1 MPKKAGDK
9 NNSIKEKLEYIGLD
23 LENIPEELKEY
34 KPLEFRIPKFYEEK
48 QYKQYRYIPVK
59 DIQILLSPT
68 NRLDEISE
76 KYKQAKPLAQYL
88 DGENEENILKYTTFL
103 SMLKQF
109 KIDEVEEIEKEQTSL
124 SKKIPFKVKYENN
137 YLWQIYYSEN
147 TNQYF
152 MLVPTEDSDY
162 STFFFLIKKKL
173 EKKKNEK
180 IFVPIRNVEYSNK
193 YLKKSEFEDI
203 ENYLWLFTKD
213 WPLIYEVYDKRNK
226 LSIHIVGETEVYHK
240 IKSPYKIKL
249 NTQEDANQLYKL
261 LKAMFILQTEL
272 PHYFHFKTNINKNG
286 ELEFYLEDEKI
297 EYIDIAEWISNQ
309 YHLGEEKQKVAEDLI
324 EENKLKLEKLKVEIA
339 AQEIEYLA
347 KEKQISTF
355 LECKKSFFGKFKY
368 YFKYSKKNNKNKV
381 KKEENIDESK
391 IEIHHEENEELPK
404 KKRKKQ
410 NYTIEELVELYKV
423 IELKENELKNVIMD
437 INSLKLKNKNMQ
449 KKIENATAFI
459 EEIDSHKKS
468 IFEFWK
474 YSNKDEMATLPEGEA
489 EEVNIIKKITRV
501 FDYEEDLENFGKKMD
516 KIQRK
521 NLSKD
526 ETDSVYI
533 TSTNLLEIINKIKIN
548 EFQPKDIETT
558 LKEIKKEA
566 IQEKSLS
573 ENEEFDIFGG
583 IIQDSTKVSKIKNKK
598 HRELAKDKFNILE
611 INKNTKQIGFK
622 LSLEKIIA
630 NLKTAMNKVVVPEEI
645 PVYKAIGE
653 NNLDD
658 RKINIFDIN
667 PEKEIQEA
675 IKKENNKI
683 NFYKID
689 LKEGS
694 NAISYTNCIFYD
706 NQNKTLPVGQD
717 LSTKILVDISK
728 LQLDLKNK
736 TSFKMVEFENEKDDF
751 SEINIKTVTV
761 FEYNA
766 FINKQ
771 EENFLLNNYADV
783 AELVDAHDSKSCG
796 KPCGFESHHRYQL
809 KNFFNIYI
817 RYC

>member
-558 LKEIKKEA
+558 LKEIKKET

-761 FEYNA
+761 FEYDA
-766 FINKQ
+766 LIKKQ
-771 EENFLLNNYADV
+771 EENKVY
-783 AELVDAHDSKSCG
+783 KW
-796 KPCGFESHHRYQL
+796 
-809 KNFFNIYI
+809 
-817 RYC
+817 

>member
-109 KIDEVEEIEKEQTSL
+109 KIDEVEEIEKEQNSL

-226 LSIHIVGETEVYHK
+226 LCIHIVGETEVYHK

-391 IEIHHEENEELPK
+391 IEMHHEENEELPK

-566 IQEKSLS
+566 IQEKALS

-653 NNLDD
+653 DNLDD

-761 FEYNA
+761 FEYDA
-766 FINKQ
+766 LIKKQ
-771 EENFLLNNYADV
+771 EENKV
-783 AELVDAHDSKSCG
+783 
-796 KPCGFESHHRYQL
+796 
-809 KNFFNIYI
+809 
-817 RYC
+817 

>member
-1 MPKKAGDK
+1 
-9 NNSIKEKLEYIGLD
+9 
-23 LENIPEELKEY
+23 
-34 KPLEFRIPKFYEEK
+34 
-48 QYKQYRYIPVK
+48 
-59 DIQILLSPT
+59 
-68 NRLDEISE
+68 
-76 KYKQAKPLAQYL
+76 
-88 DGENEENILKYTTFL
+88 
-103 SMLKQF
+103 
-109 KIDEVEEIEKEQTSL
+109 
-124 SKKIPFKVKYENN
+124 
-137 YLWQIYYSEN
+137 
-147 TNQYF
+147 
-152 MLVPTEDSDY
+152 
-162 STFFFLIKKKL
+162 
-173 EKKKNEK
+173 
-180 IFVPIRNVEYSNK
+180 
-193 YLKKSEFEDI
+193 
-203 ENYLWLFTKD
+203 
-213 WPLIYEVYDKRNK
+213 
-226 LSIHIVGETEVYHK
+226 
-240 IKSPYKIKL
+240 
-249 NTQEDANQLYKL
+249 
-261 LKAMFILQTEL
+261 MFILQTEL

-391 IEIHHEENEELPK
+391 IEIQHEENEELPK

-558 LKEIKKEA
+558 LKEIKKET

-728 LQLDLKNK
+728 LQLDLKSK

-761 FEYNA
+761 FEYDA
-766 FINKQ
+766 LIKKQ
-771 EENFLLNNYADV
+771 EENKV
-783 AELVDAHDSKSCG
+783 
-796 KPCGFESHHRYQL
+796 
-809 KNFFNIYI
+809 
-817 RYC
+817 

>member
-226 LSIHIVGETEVYHK
+226 LCIHIVGETEVYHK

-391 IEIHHEENEELPK
+391 IEIQHEENEELPK

-622 LSLEKIIA
+622 LSIEKIIA

-761 FEYNA
+761 FEYDA
-766 FINKQ
+766 LIKKQ
-771 EENFLLNNYADV
+771 EENKV
-783 AELVDAHDSKSCG
+783 
-796 KPCGFESHHRYQL
+796 
-809 KNFFNIYI
+809 
-817 RYC
+817 

>member
-249 NTQEDANQLYKL
+249 NTQEDATQLYKL

-272 PHYFHFKTNINKNG
+272 PHYFNFKTNINKNG

-558 LKEIKKEA
+558 LKEIKKET

-653 NNLDD
+653 ENLDD

-761 FEYNA
+761 FEYDA
-766 FINKQ
+766 LIKKQ
-771 EENFLLNNYADV
+771 EENKV
-783 AELVDAHDSKSCG
+783 
-796 KPCGFESHHRYQL
+796 
-809 KNFFNIYI
+809 
-817 RYC
+817 

>member
-226 LSIHIVGETEVYHK
+226 LCIHIVGETEVYHK

-249 NTQEDANQLYKL
+249 NAQEDANQLYKL

-309 YHLGEEKQKVAEDLI
+309 YHLGEEKQKVEEDLI

-653 NNLDD
+653 ENLDD

-761 FEYNA
+761 FEYDA
-766 FINKQ
+766 LIKKQ
-771 EENFLLNNYADV
+771 EENKV
-783 AELVDAHDSKSCG
+783 
-796 KPCGFESHHRYQL
+796 
-809 KNFFNIYI
+809 
-817 RYC
+817 

>member
-226 LSIHIVGETEVYHK
+226 LCIHIVGETEVYHK

-391 IEIHHEENEELPK
+391 IEIQHEENEELPK

-728 LQLDLKNK
+728 LQLDLKSK

-761 FEYNA
+761 FEYDA
-766 FINKQ
+766 LIKKQ
-771 EENFLLNNYADV
+771 EENKV
-783 AELVDAHDSKSCG
+783 
-796 KPCGFESHHRYQL
+796 
-809 KNFFNIYI
+809 
-817 RYC
+817 

>member
-1 MPKKAGDK
+1 MPKKTGDK
-9 NNSIKEKLEYIGLD
+9 NNNIKEKLEYIGLD
-23 LENIPEELKEY
+23 LENIPKELKEY

-48 QYKQYRYIPVK
+48 QYRQYRYILVK

-68 NRLDEISE
+68 NRLDEIEE
-76 KYKQAKPLAQYL
+76 KYKQARPLAEYL
-88 DGENEENILKYTTFL
+88 DGESEDNILKYTTFL

-109 KIDEVEEIEKEQTSL
+109 KINEVEEIEKEQANL
-124 SKKIPFKVKYENN
+124 NKKIPFKVKYENN

-152 MLVPTEDSDY
+152 MLVPTEDSNY
-162 STFFFLIKKKL
+162 STFFFLIKKQL

-180 IFVPIRNVEYSNK
+180 IFVPVRNVEYSSK
-193 YLKKSEFEDI
+193 YLKKSEYEDI

-213 WPLIYEVYDKRNK
+213 WPLVYEVYDKRNK
-226 LSIHIVGETEVYHK
+226 LSIHIVGETEVYNK

-249 NTQEDANQLYKL
+249 TSKENANQFYKL

-272 PHYFHFKTNINKNG
+272 PHYFYFKTNISKSG
-286 ELEFYLEDEKI
+286 DIEFYLEDRKI
-297 EYIDIAEWISNQ
+297 EYIDIAEWISNE
-309 YHLGEEKQKVAEDLI
+309 YSLGEGKQIRAEDLI
-324 EENKLKLEKLKVEIA
+324 KENKTKLEKLKIEIA

-368 YFKYSKKNNKNKV
+368 YFKYSKKNNKNKI
-381 KKEENIDESK
+381 KKEEKKENQNK
-391 IEIHHEENEELPK
+391 FEIEENEEIPT
-404 KKRKKQ
+404 KKRKKK

-423 IELKENELKNVIMD
+423 IEIKENELKNIIMD

-501 FDYEEDLENFGKKMD
+501 FDYEEDMEKFGKKMD

-521 NLSKD
+521 NLNKD
-526 ETDSVYI
+526 ETDSIYI
-533 TSTNLLEIINKIKIN
+533 TSTNLLELINKIKIN
-548 EFQPKDIETT
+548 EFQPKDIETA

-566 IQEKSLS
+566 IQEKALS
-573 ENEEFDIFGG
+573 EDEEFDIFGG

-630 NLKTAMNKVVVPEEI
+630 NLKTAVNKVVIPEEI
-645 PVYKAIGE
+645 SVYKSIIKE
-653 NNLDD
+653 KLDD
-658 RKINIFDIN
+658 KKINIFDIN

-675 IKKENNKI
+675 IKRESNKI
-683 NFYKID
+683 NFYKIN

-706 NQNKTLPVGQD
+706 NQNKTLPIGQD
-717 LSTKILVDISK
+717 LSTKILIDISK
-728 LQLDLKNK
+728 LQLNLKNK
-736 TSFKMVEFENEKDDF
+736 TSFKIVEFEDEKDDF
-751 SEINIKTVTV
+751 SEINIKTITV
-761 FEYNA
+761 FEYDTEIKKQA
-766 FINKQ
+766 ENKI
-771 EENFLLNNYADV
+771 E
-783 AELVDAHDSKSCG
+783 K
-796 KPCGFESHHRYQL
+796 
-809 KNFFNIYI
+809 I
-817 RYC
+817 

>member
-1 MPKKAGDK
+1 MPKKTGDK
-9 NNSIKEKLEYIGLD
+9 NNNIKEKLEYIGLD
-23 LENIPEELKEY
+23 LENIPKELKEY

-48 QYKQYRYIPVK
+48 QYRQYRYILVK

-68 NRLDEISE
+68 NRLDEIEE
-76 KYKQAKPLAQYL
+76 KYKQARPLAEYL
-88 DGENEENILKYTTFL
+88 DGESEDNILKYTTFL

-109 KIDEVEEIEKEQTSL
+109 KINEVEEIEKEQANL
-124 SKKIPFKVKYENN
+124 NKKIPFKVKYENN

-152 MLVPTEDSDY
+152 MLVPTEDSNY
-162 STFFFLIKKKL
+162 STFFFLIKKQL

-180 IFVPIRNVEYSNK
+180 IFVPVRNVEYSSK
-193 YLKKSEFEDI
+193 YLKKSEYEDI

-213 WPLIYEVYDKRNK
+213 WPLVYEVYDKRNK
-226 LSIHIVGETEVYHK
+226 LSIHIVGETEVYN
-240 IKSPYKIKL
+240 KIKL
-249 NTQEDANQLYKL
+249 TSKENANQFYKL

-272 PHYFHFKTNINKNG
+272 PHYFYFKTNISKSG
-286 ELEFYLEDEKI
+286 DIEFYLEDRKI
-297 EYIDIAEWISNQ
+297 EYIDIAERISNE
-309 YHLGEEKQKVAEDLI
+309 YSLGEEKQIRAEDLI
-324 EENKLKLEKLKVEIA
+324 KENKTKLEKLKIEIA

-368 YFKYSKKNNKNKV
+368 YFKYSKKNNKNKI
-381 KKEENIDESK
+381 KKEEKKENQNK
-391 IEIHHEENEELPK
+391 FEIEENEEIPT
-404 KKRKKQ
+404 KKRKKK

-423 IELKENELKNVIMD
+423 IEIKENELKNIIMD

-501 FDYEEDLENFGKKMD
+501 FDYEEDMEKFGKKMD

-521 NLSKD
+521 NLNKD
-526 ETDSVYI
+526 ETDSIYI
-533 TSTNLLEIINKIKIN
+533 TSTNLLELINKIKIN
-548 EFQPKDIETT
+548 EFQPKDIETA

-566 IQEKSLS
+566 IQEKALS
-573 ENEEFDIFGG
+573 EDEEFDIFGG

-630 NLKTAMNKVVVPEEI
+630 NLKTAVNKVVIPEEI
-645 PVYKAIGE
+645 SVYKSIIKE
-653 NNLDD
+653 KLDD
-658 RKINIFDIN
+658 KKINIFDIN

-675 IKKENNKI
+675 IKRESNKI
-683 NFYKID
+683 NFYKIN

-706 NQNKTLPVGQD
+706 NQNKTLPIGQD
-717 LSTKILVDISK
+717 LSTKILIDISK
-728 LQLDLKNK
+728 LQLNLKNK
-736 TSFKMVEFENEKDDF
+736 TSFKIVEFEDEKDDF
-751 SEINIKTVTV
+751 SEINIKTITV
-761 FEYNA
+761 FEYDTEIKKQA
-766 FINKQ
+766 ENKI
-771 EENFLLNNYADV
+771 E
-783 AELVDAHDSKSCG
+783 K
-796 KPCGFESHHRYQL
+796 
-809 KNFFNIYI
+809 I
-817 RYC
+817 

>member
-1 MPKKAGDK
+1 MPKKTVDK
-9 NNSIKEKLEYIGLD
+9 NNNIKEKLEYIGLD
-23 LENIPEELKEY
+23 LENIPKELKEY

-48 QYKQYRYIPVK
+48 QYRQYRYIPVK

-68 NRLDEISE
+68 NRLDEIEE
-76 KYKQAKPLAQYL
+76 KYKQARPLAEYL
-88 DGENEENILKYTTFL
+88 DGESEDNILKYTTFL

-109 KIDEVEEIEKEQTSL
+109 KINEVEEIEKEQANL
-124 SKKIPFKVKYENN
+124 NKKIPFKVKYENN

-152 MLVPTEDSDY
+152 MLVPTEDSNY
-162 STFFFLIKKKL
+162 STFFFLIKKQL

-180 IFVPIRNVEYSNK
+180 IFVPVRNVEYSSK
-193 YLKKSEFEDI
+193 YLKKSEYEDI

-213 WPLIYEVYDKRNK
+213 WPLVYEVYDKRNK
-226 LSIHIVGETEVYHK
+226 LSIHIVGETEVYNK

-249 NTQEDANQLYKL
+249 TSKENANQFYKL

-272 PHYFHFKTNINKNG
+272 PHYFYFKTNISKSG
-286 ELEFYLEDEKI
+286 DIEFYLEDRKI
-297 EYIDIAEWISNQ
+297 EYIDIAEWISNE
-309 YHLGEEKQKVAEDLI
+309 YSLGEEKQIRAEDLI
-324 EENKLKLEKLKVEIA
+324 KENKTKLEKLKIEIA

-368 YFKYSKKNNKNKV
+368 YFKYSKKNNKNKI
-381 KKEENIDESK
+381 KKEEKKENQNK
-391 IEIHHEENEELPK
+391 FEIEENEEIPT
-404 KKRKKQ
+404 KKRKKK

-423 IELKENELKNVIMD
+423 IEIKENELKNIIMD

-501 FDYEEDLENFGKKMD
+501 FDYEEDMEKFGKKMD

-521 NLSKD
+521 NLNKD
-526 ETDSVYI
+526 ETDSIYI
-533 TSTNLLEIINKIKIN
+533 TSTNLLELINKIKIN
-548 EFQPKDIETT
+548 EFQPKDIETA

-566 IQEKSLS
+566 IQEKALS
-573 ENEEFDIFGG
+573 EDEEFDIFGG

-630 NLKTAMNKVVVPEEI
+630 NLKTAVNKVVIPEEI
-645 PVYKAIGE
+645 SVYKSIIKE
-653 NNLDD
+653 KLDD
-658 RKINIFDIN
+658 KKINIFDIN

-675 IKKENNKI
+675 IKRESNKI
-683 NFYKID
+683 NFYKIN

-706 NQNKTLPVGQD
+706 NQNKTLPIGQD
-717 LSTKILVDISK
+717 LSTKILIDISK
-728 LQLDLKNK
+728 LQLNLKNK
-736 TSFKMVEFENEKDDF
+736 TSFKIVEFEDEKDDF
-751 SEINIKTVTV
+751 SEINIKTITV
-761 FEYNA
+761 FEYDTEIKKQA
-766 FINKQ
+766 ENKI
-771 EENFLLNNYADV
+771 E
-783 AELVDAHDSKSCG
+783 K
-796 KPCGFESHHRYQL
+796 
-809 KNFFNIYI
+809 I
-817 RYC
+817 